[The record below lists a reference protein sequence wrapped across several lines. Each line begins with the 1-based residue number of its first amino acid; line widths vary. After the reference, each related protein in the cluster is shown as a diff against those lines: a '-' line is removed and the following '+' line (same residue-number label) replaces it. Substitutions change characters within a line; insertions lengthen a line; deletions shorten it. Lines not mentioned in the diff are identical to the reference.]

1 MGMVFVSYSVSL
13 QAVLTHFIRPIVTF
27 IIILFLPSALTFL
40 TLFIHRVRAARAAR
54 RERAPEDIVRSLPW
68 LVWTGTGWEK
78 HAGGEMTCS
87 RLPDNVDLEQG
98 KSAPDVSHDKPTSVG
113 TPDASEITPHHTAP
127 TLEQQTLAAST
138 SKIPSGKATPWFKN
152 QNECAICL
160 SEFVVGDKVRLL
172 PCQHIFHMDEVDE
185 WLIQRKK
192 LVSGSSSYN
201 IISYISVAVP
211 CLQEGRYG
219 SN

>member
-1 MGMVFVSYSVSL
+1 MGMVFVSYRITL
-13 QAVLTHFIRPIVTF
+13 QAVLTHFVRPIVTF

-54 RERAPEDIVRSLPW
+54 RERAPEDIVRNLPW

-98 KSAPDVSHDKPTSVG
+98 KSAPDVSHDKPTSAGPTDALG
-113 TPDASEITPHHTAP
+113 TTP
-127 TLEQQTLAAST
+127 EQQILAAST
-138 SKIPSGKATPWFKN
+138 SKIPSRKATSWFKN

-192 LVSGSSSYN
+192 LVSGFSSCNTFSD
-201 IISYISVAVP
+201 IFVVVP
-211 CLQEGRYG
+211 RLQEGRHG
-219 SN
+219 SD